1 MIRRPPRSTLFPYTT
16 LFRSLNGIL
25 SDGIGIARFPG
36 LKVQQGREHPDA
48 DADDECDEGDDQVHG
63 HLADGSSAW
72 IVSFGVAAGYSR
84 IFLSSA
90 SRPGCPCIG
99 SRIGFTLR
107 YASHPRRSW

>member
-1 MIRRPPRSTLFPYTT
+1 MPPLHPRGAKLRPFNL
-16 LFRSLNGIL
+16 
-25 SDGIGIARFPG
+25 PG
-36 LKVQQGREHPDA
+36 LDGLADLALADA

-63 HLADGSSAW
+63 HLADGSSAT

-90 SRPGCPCIG
+90 SRPGCPRSG